1 MTSLLVGATCAG
13 LRGAVGR
20 PATRLSNSF
29 NDERNPI
36 VDALTLDMI
45 TVLVI
50 LAGAI
55 TLFVTE
61 VVRIDVAA
69 ILVMVVVGLTGLVGA
84 EDLFAGFASNA
95 VISIIAV
102 MILGAGLDRVGV
114 MRRVAAFL
122 LRVGGDT
129 ERRISSLISATVG
142 TISAFMQNI
151 GAAALF
157 LPVAERLSDRTEI
170 PVSRLL
176 MPMGFTAI
184 LGGTLTLVASGP
196 LILLNDLLASTA
208 NNLNV
213 EIDPYGL
220 FAPTPIGL
228 ALVVSGLLLF
238 ALAGPWLLPQADT
251 DRASHAD
258 LPGVAATYG
267 LDQAVSPF
275 VVADDSDLAGRRV
288 ADIEAHY
295 DDALIVAVHD
305 GEGLTIAPYR
315 DYVIEPGMVVG
326 LVGRCA
332 ELDPFATTHSLE
344 SIEGDPFAILHDKD
358 HAGLAE
364 VVIRPGGDAV
374 GNTVRDLR
382 LRELY
387 DINLLAVHRNGEV
400 ITDELRQVQLEAG
413 DVLVVFSPW
422 EHLDR
427 LAQEPSFVI
436 LSDYPTEPPRTGKQ
450 WWALG
455 AFALSLSLVIFTS
468 LQLSLALMVGAAIV
482 LASGVLTADEAYRAV
497 SWKTIFLLAALI
509 PLGQAVEDT
518 GTAAW
523 IAENVINA
531 AGGLPPWGMQL
542 VIAAVTTVF
551 TLTISNVGAT
561 VLLVPLAANVAVGVG
576 ADPAQFGLIVALAAS
591 NAFLLPTHQVNALL
605 MGPGGYRVK
614 DFLRAGLA
622 MTALFLVVLIVAV
635 NLFA

>member
-1 MTSLLVGATCAG
+1 V
-13 LRGAVGR
+13 
-20 PATRLSNSF
+20 
-29 NDERNPI
+29 E
-36 VDALTLDMI
+36 ALTFEMI
-45 TVLVI
+45 MVLAI
-50 LAGAI
+50 LAGAV

-69 ILVMVVVGLTGLVGA
+69 IIIMVVIGLSGLVGA
-84 EDLFAGFASNA
+84 DDLFAGFASNA

-102 MILGAGLDRVGV
+102 MILGAGLDRVGI

-122 LRVGGDT
+122 LRIGGKT
-129 ERRISSLISATVG
+129 EGRISSLISTAVA

-157 LPVAERLSDRTEI
+157 LPVAERLSERTKI

-176 MPMGFTAI
+176 MPMGFAAI
-184 LGGTLTLVASGP
+184 LGGTMTLVASGP

-208 NNLNV
+208 SNLNV
-213 EIDPYGL
+213 EIEPYGL
-220 FAPTPIGL
+220 FAPTPIGVT
-228 ALVVSGLLLF
+228 LVISGILLF
-238 ALAGPWLLPQADT
+238 AFAGKWLLPNKAADR
-251 DRASHAD
+251 DAHAD
-258 LPGVAATYG
+258 LPGIAAIYG
-267 LDQAVSPF
+267 LDQDIRAYLVPEG
-275 VVADDSDLAGRRV
+275 SDLLHRRV
-288 ADIEAHY
+288 ADIEAEHEGI
-295 DDALIVAVHD
+295 LVVAVHD
-305 GEGLTIAPYR
+305 GDGLTIAPYR
-315 DYVIEPGMVVG
+315 DYIIEPGMVVG
-326 LVGRCA
+326 LVGDGRAVETFVA
-332 ELDPFATTHSLE
+332 ERGLNPVESDPFT
-344 SIEGDPFAILHDKD
+344 ILHDKE

-364 VVIRPGGDAV
+364 VIIRPGGDAV

-387 DINLLAVHRNGEV
+387 DVTLLAVHRNGKV
-400 ITDELRQVQLEAG
+400 ITDDLRQVELEAG
-413 DVLVVFSPW
+413 DVLVLFTPW
-422 EHLDR
+422 GHLDN
-427 LAQEPSFVI
+427 LAKQPAFVI
-436 LSDYPTEPPRTGKQ
+436 LSDYPTEPPRTNKM

-468 LQLSLALMVGAAIV
+468 LQLSLALMVGAGIV
-482 LASGVLTADEAYRAV
+482 LVSGVLTADEAYRAV

-542 VIAAVTTVF
+542 VIALVTTVF

-614 DFLRAGLA
+614 DFMRAGTA
-622 MTALFLVVLIVAV
+622 MTVLFLVVLIVTV
-635 NLFA
+635 NVFV

>member
-1 MTSLLVGATCAG
+1 M
-13 LRGAVGR
+13 
-20 PATRLSNSF
+20 
-29 NDERNPI
+29 E
-36 VDALTLDMI
+36 ALTMEMI

-61 VVRIDVAA
+61 VVRIDIAA
-69 ILVMVVVGLTGLVGA
+69 ILIMVVVGLTGLVGA
-84 EDLFAGFASNA
+84 KDLFSGFSSNA

-122 LRVGGDT
+122 LRIGGST
-129 ERRISSLISATVG
+129 EKRISSLISATVG
-142 TISAFMQNI
+142 VISAFMQNI

-157 LPVAERLSDRTEI
+157 LPVAQRLSDRTDI

-184 LGGTLTLVASGP
+184 LGGTMTLVASGP
-196 LILLNDLLASTA
+196 LILLNDLLASSA
-208 NNLNV
+208 DNLGV
-213 EIDPYGL
+213 QIEPYGL

-228 ALVVSGLLLF
+228 SLVAAGLLLF
-238 ALAGPWLLPQADT
+238 AFAGKWILPDIAAD
-251 DRASHAD
+251 RESHAD
-258 LPGVAATYG
+258 LPGIAAIYG
-267 LDQAVSPF
+267 LDEQVAPF
-275 VVADDSDLAGRRV
+275 LVGEESELVGRRV
-288 ADIEAHY
+288 GDIEAHY
-295 DDALIVAVHD
+295 DGMLIVAVQD
-305 GEGLTIAPYR
+305 DDGLTIAPYR
-315 DYVIEPGMVVG
+315 DYEIEPGMVLG
-326 LVGRCA
+326 LVGECLERGA
-332 ELDPFATTHSLE
+332 FTDELGLEAVESNPFAL
-344 SIEGDPFAILHDKD
+344 LHDSD
-358 HAGLAE
+358 RAGLAE

-374 GNTVRDLR
+374 GKTVRDLR

-387 DINLLAVHRNGEV
+387 DINLLAVHRDGEV
-400 ITDELRQVQLEAG
+400 ITDGLRQVELEAG
-413 DVLVVFSPW
+413 DVLVVFTPW
-422 EHLDR
+422 EHLES
-427 LAQEPSFVI
+427 LAGQPTFVI
-436 LSDYPTEPPRTGKQ
+436 LTDYPQEPPRTGKQ

-468 LQLSLALMVGAAIV
+468 LQLSLALMVGASIV
-482 LASGVLTADEAYRAV
+482 LASGVLTADEAYKAV

-509 PLGQAVEDT
+509 PLGQAMEQT

-531 AGGLPPWGMQL
+531 AGGLPIWGMQL
-542 VIAAVTTVF
+542 VIALVTTVF

-576 ADPAQFGLIVALAAS
+576 GDPAKFGLIVALAAS

-614 DFLRAGLA
+614 HFLRAGLA
-622 MTALFLVVLIVAV
+622 MSVVFLVVLMLTV
-635 NLFA
+635 NVFV

>member
-1 MTSLLVGATCAG
+1 M
-13 LRGAVGR
+13 
-20 PATRLSNSF
+20 
-29 NDERNPI
+29 
-36 VDALTLDMI
+36 
-45 TVLVI
+45 VLAI
-50 LAGAI
+50 LAGAV

-69 ILVMVVVGLTGLVGA
+69 IIIMVVIGLSGLVGA
-84 EDLFAGFASNA
+84 DDLFAGFASNA

-122 LRVGGDT
+122 LRIGGKT
-129 ERRISSLISATVG
+129 EGRISSLISTAVA

-157 LPVAERLSDRTEI
+157 LPVAERLSERTKI

-176 MPMGFTAI
+176 MPMGFAAI
-184 LGGTLTLVASGP
+184 LGGTMTLVASGP

-208 NNLNV
+208 SNLNV
-213 EIDPYGL
+213 EIEPYGL
-220 FAPTPIGL
+220 FAPTPIGVT
-228 ALVVSGLLLF
+228 LVISGILLF
-238 ALAGPWLLPQADT
+238 AFAGKWLLPNKAADR
-251 DRASHAD
+251 DAHAD
-258 LPGVAATYG
+258 LPGIAAIYG
-267 LDQAVSPF
+267 LDQDIRAYLVPEG
-275 VVADDSDLAGRRV
+275 SDLLHRRV
-288 ADIEAHY
+288 ADIEAEHEGI
-295 DDALIVAVHD
+295 LVVAVHD
-305 GEGLTIAPYR
+305 GDGLTIAPYR
-315 DYVIEPGMVVG
+315 DYIIEPGMVVG
-326 LVGRCA
+326 LVGDGRAVEAFAA
-332 ELDPFATTHSLE
+332 EQGLNPVESDPFT
-344 SIEGDPFAILHDKD
+344 ILHDKE

-364 VVIRPGGDAV
+364 VIIRPGGDAV
-374 GNTVRDLR
+374 GNTVRELR

-387 DINLLAVHRNGEV
+387 DVTLLAVHRNGKV
-400 ITDELRQVQLEAG
+400 ITDDLRQVKLEAG
-413 DVLVVFSPW
+413 DVLVLFTPW
-422 EHLDR
+422 GHLDN
-427 LAQEPSFVI
+427 LAKQPAFVI
-436 LSDYPTEPPRTGKQ
+436 LSDYPTEPPRTNKM

-468 LQLSLALMVGAAIV
+468 LQLSLALMVGAGIV
-482 LASGVLTADEAYRAV
+482 LVSGVLTADEAYRAV

-542 VIAAVTTVF
+542 VIALVTTVF

-614 DFLRAGLA
+614 DFMRAGTA
-622 MTALFLVVLIVAV
+622 MTVLFLVVLIVTV
-635 NLFA
+635 NIFV